1 MITHSKFH
9 RNRSIITAGPPKWS
23 MGVLPHRVKGENR
36 GECKIYGLSS
46 YLYPSMI
53 THTKFH
59 RNRSIITAGPP
70 KWSMGVLPHR
80 VFGGSYEDDPHDQFC
95 RSHHFKHLYIH
106 QVPQNQNIFQVM
118 SLRQFQLRA
127 LWSVPHPPWGSGEDG
142 VKFFFIFRWFP
153 SRLIYLPSLVRIH
166 W

>member
-1 MITHSKFH
+1 MLGSYSYPTRIIHTKFH
-9 RNRSIITAGPPKWS
+9 SNQSIRNEFTLKGGFAPQ
-23 MGVLPHRVKGENR
+23 KGENR

-127 LWSVPHPPWGSGEDG
+127 L
-142 VKFFFIFRWFP
+142 
-153 SRLIYLPSLVRIH
+153 
-166 W
+166 